1 MKLVIAII
9 HDEDAHELILALSEA
24 KFGVT
29 KLATTGGFLR
39 AGNTTVLIGVEA
51 VQVDNVL
58 SIIRDNCKVR
68 KEITTSAAMMSEA
81 SGFMSMPME
90 VTVGGATVFI
100 VDVAQYHK
108 F

>member
-1 MKLVIAII
+1 MKLIVAII

-29 KLATTGGFLR
+29 KLASTGGFLR
-39 AGNTTVLIGVEA
+39 AGNTTVIIGVEVA
-51 VQVDNVL
+51 QVDTVL
-58 SIIRDNCKVR
+58 GIIRDNCKVR

-90 VTVGGATVFI
+90 VTVGGATLFVL
-100 VDVAQYHK
+100 DVSQYLK